1 MKRISHAVQR
11 KGLASGE
18 TKLPRQAHLFICSE
32 HVK

>member
-18 TKLPRQAHLFICSE
+18 TKLPRPARLFICSE